1 MSALL
6 EASGTAVWHKA
17 SCGVHLD
24 KKIRQLSKAAWIAEQ
39 WGAAHDRGRG
49 RLQGRRH
56 SCLRKGRDA
65 PWRALGKGRNALLR
79 GRSKDGKVCFSS
91 KRPSDQVVEV
101 KDSWQAAEA
110 DLSEALGDK
119 QIESSENKKVDQ
131 ATTSS
136 QVGDINGKSNG
147 VEKLAEAG
155 RVAPSAADKPNES
168 RPLTSSLEIP
178 ASSDLSGTSSEP
190 SSVSTLR
197 SVGEALLLISPFF
210 FWGTAMVAMK
220 EVLPKAGPLFVA
232 ATRLLPAG
240 AMLIGF
246 TMLKGKSNP
255 KTAMGWLAVA
265 LFALVDGTMFQVRRA

>member
-6 EASGTAVWHKA
+6 EASRTTVWHQA
-17 SCGVHLD
+17 SCGAHLD
-24 KKIRQLSKAAWIAEQ
+24 KKISPLSKAAWIAEQ
-39 WGAAHDRGRG
+39 WGAAHDWGRG
-49 RLQGRRH
+49 RLQERRH
-56 SCLRKGRDA
+56 SFLREDRDA
-65 PWRALGKGRNALLR
+65 PWRALEKSRNAVLR

-91 KRPSDQVVEV
+91 KLPPDQVVEV

-110 DLSEALGDK
+110 DLSETLADK
-119 QIESSENKKVDQ
+119 QIKSNENEKVDQ
-131 ATTSS
+131 VTTSGQS
-136 QVGDINGKSNG
+136 GDINGRSTG

-155 RVAPSAADKPNES
+155 GVAPSAADKPNES
-168 RPLTSSLEIP
+168 RPLTSSLETS
-178 ASSDLSGTSSEP
+178 ASSKLSETSSEP

-197 SVGEALLLISPFF
+197 NLGEALLLISPFF

>member
-6 EASGTAVWHKA
+6 EASRTTVWHQA
-17 SCGVHLD
+17 SCGTHLD
-24 KKIRQLSKAAWIAEQ
+24 KKISPLSKAAWIAEQ
-39 WGAAHDRGRG
+39 WGVAHDRGRG
-49 RLQGRRH
+49 RWQERRH
-56 SCLRKGRDA
+56 SCLREGRDV
-65 PWRALGKGRNALLR
+65 PWRALGRGRKALLR
-79 GRSKDGKVCFSS
+79 GRSKVGKLCFSS

-101 KDSWQAAEA
+101 KDLWQAAEA
-110 DLSEALGDK
+110 HLSESLADK
-119 QIESSENKKVDQ
+119 QIKSNENEKVDQ

-136 QVGDINGKSNG
+136 QVGDING

-155 RVAPSAADKPNES
+155 RVAPSAADKPNEP
-168 RPLTSSLEIP
+168 RPLTSSSETS
-178 ASSDLSGTSSEP
+178 ASSKLSGTSSEP
-190 SSVSTLR
+190 SSVSTLH
-197 SVGEALLLISPFF
+197 SLGEALLLISPFF